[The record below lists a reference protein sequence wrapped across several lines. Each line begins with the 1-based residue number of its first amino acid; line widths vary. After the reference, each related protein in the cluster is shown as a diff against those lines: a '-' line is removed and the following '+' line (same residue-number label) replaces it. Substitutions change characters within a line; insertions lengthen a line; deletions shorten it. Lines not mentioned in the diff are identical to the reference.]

1 MKQMLTVSG
10 GVFFAIAIICTICG
24 GGFFIQKLQFEN
36 ELADRG
42 QFNKTVS
49 EWTGWEEFNQQ
60 KLDNMQSAIITS
72 VAVAGISG
80 SLGIGLAIAGKSK
93 TAQ

>member
-10 GVFFAIAIICTICG
+10 GVFFAIAIISAISG
-24 GGFFIQKLQFEN
+24 GAFFVQKLQFEN
-36 ELADRG
+36 ELAERG

-49 EWTGWEEFNQQ
+49 KLSGWEEFNQQ
-60 KLDNMQSAIITS
+60 KLDGMEAAIITCVS
-72 VAVAGISG
+72 VAGISG

>member
-10 GVFFAIAIICTICG
+10 GVLFAIAIISAIFG

-36 ELADRG
+36 ELANRG
-42 QFNKTVS
+42 DFNKTVS
-49 EWTGWEEFNQQ
+49 KIIGLDEFNKQ
-60 KLDNMQSAIITS
+60 KLEGIQTGVNTS
-72 VAVAGISG
+72 FAVAGISG
-80 SLGIGLAIAGKSK
+80 VLGIGLAIAGKTK

>member
-1 MKQMLTVSG
+1 MLTVSG
-10 GVFFAIAIICTICG
+10 GVFFAIAIISAICG
-24 GGFFIQKLQFEN
+24 GAFFVQKLQFET

-42 QFNKTVS
+42 QVNKTLS

-60 KLDNMQSAIITS
+60 KLDGIQSAITTFA
-72 VAVAGISG
+72 AVAGVSG